1 MHAGRLRT
9 LDGVPVCVDVSVVVL
24 AKVPRLAD
32 ADMTDRSLYET
43 IEELSEVRIERSSY
57 TVRADACGPQLADL
71 LRIPAGAPILI
82 GEEITYLT
90 DGSPI
95 LAGVMSYRADAYRFQ
110 ADLFRRA

>member
-1 MHAGRLRT
+1 
-9 LDGVPVCVDVSVVVL
+9 VSVVVL
-24 AKVPRLAD
+24 AKVPSLTS

-57 TVRADACGPQLADL
+57 TVRADACGQQFADL
-71 LRIPAGAPILI
+71 LQIPPGAPILI
-82 GEEITYLT
+82 GEELTYLT

-95 LAGVMSYRADAYRFQ
+95 LAGTMSYRADAYRFQ